1 MTLLAVEG
9 LTRQFGGL
17 RAVDDV
23 GFSLAAGGVGAVI
36 GPNGAGKTTLFNLIA
51 GALAPSAG
59 RVVFD
64 GAVLT
69 GLPPPRV
76 ASRGLV
82 RTFQLVRMF
91 DAMSAEENV
100 RVGCHLWLRG
110 GVWSAIVRP
119 PAMRAG
125 ERAAVAEAHRL
136 LDLVGLG
143 ARADVPAGALT
154 YGEQRLLEIARAL
167 AARPKLLLLD
177 EPAAGLDARETAA
190 LGQTIGAIVASGV
203 TVLLIEH
210 DMRLVMDVAQHV
222 VVLDFGR
229 KIAEG
234 PPSAVARDPAV
245 IEAYLGDAAAVDA

>member
-9 LTRQFGGL
+9 LTRRFGGL

-23 GFSLAAGGVGAVI
+23 SFTLPAGGVSALI

-59 RVVFD
+59 RVTFD
-64 GAVLT
+64 GQILT
-69 GLPPPRV
+69 GLPPQRV
-76 ASRGLV
+76 AARGLI
-82 RTFQLVRMF
+82 RTFQLVRLF

-110 GVWSAIVRP
+110 GVWAAIVRP
-119 PAMRAG
+119 PSVRAG
-125 ERAAVAEAHRL
+125 ERAAAAEARRL

-143 ARADVPAGALT
+143 GRADVPAGTLT

-177 EPAAGLDARETAA
+177 EPAAGLDGRETAA
-190 LGQTIGAIVASGV
+190 LGATIAAIAASGV

-222 VVLDFGR
+222 IVLDFGR

-234 PPSAVARDPAV
+234 PPAAVARDPAV
-245 IEAYLGDAAAVDA
+245 IEAYLGDAAAADA